1 MKTVLKSISCV
12 LTGTAYI
19 HHNMDKLSRIYPGGF
34 RTDSSNYN
42 PVPMW
47 NVGCQI
53 GTISLVLIQPL
64 ATKDVFKAFNS
75 SATVSDFVSLVA
87 LNFQTPS
94 KEMHLNQGRFL
105 PNGYSGYVLKPEF
118 MRNLSSQF
126 DPNTLSKGPWLKKKT
141 FHVMVRFILD
151 ETWQKNL
158 RDGPK
163 KLFKYSKYA

>member
-1 MKTVLKSISCV
+1 MA
-12 LTGTAYI
+12 GTAYI

-53 GTISLVLIQPL
+53 GTVSALALSSHLCRPL
-64 ATKDVFKAFNS
+64 SAVMMPDRVFNCL
-75 SATVSDFVSLVA
+75 LVA

-105 PNGYSGYVLKPEF
+105 PNSFCGYILKPEF
-118 MRNLSSQF
+118 LRSPSSQF
-126 DPNTLSKGPWLKKKT
+126 DPNTLSKGPWLKRKT
-141 FHVMVRFILD
+141 FHVMVSSRF
-151 ETWQKNL
+151 
-158 RDGPK
+158 
-163 KLFKYSKYA
+163 KLAG